1 MCAFRRAHA
10 LSVCV
15 CFSALFCAPRLS
27 AALFKA
33 LVRQRQLGSPKTAA
47 PGAPARLL
55 FAGGGVGGRG
65 ALFTLDAVAP
75 MLADAGVLPGAV
87 TVAGLLDAPLLL
99 QVGPASSGVTAL
111 TAQTQAAYALLNV
124 SDALL
129 GETCLDATSTANA
142 WMCLFRARPLHA
154 CVRTCAMC
162 ARCMC

>member
-1 MCAFRRAHA
+1 MRAHA
-10 LSVCV
+10 LSDVCACV
-15 CFSALFCAPRLS
+15 FPRFSAHRS

-33 LVRQRQLGSPKTAA
+33 LVRQRQHGSPKTAA

-87 TVAGLLDAPLLL
+87 SVAGLLDAPLLL
-99 QVGPASSGVTAL
+99 QVGPASSGVTSL

-142 WMCLFRARPLHA
+142 WMCLFRARPHV
-154 CVRTCAMC
+154 CTHVCNVCAM
-162 ARCMC
+162 RVLMCVC